1 MLFPATIKT
10 DPFRPRVVVWLIDLG
25 RGCFEEAQ
33 GGVGF
38 GAVVVEAGVEAFE
51 GFEVVEPQDGSSQ
64 EGEHLAAAGFLAR
77 ARGVFFPQAGVS
89 PPVVFVFH
97 RPVAANGSGELGGAF
112 LFPPEAGNEAA
123 GLGFEFVAFPLIPFA
138 GHPDE
143 LSRSRKEADVPVEI
157 DSGEAAALNS
167 AVVFFPVAHPLVGD
181 ASEFVLR
188 ELVEGGLVVFEA

>member
-1 MLFPATIKT
+1 M
-10 DPFRPRVVVWLIDLG
+10 
-25 RGCFEEAQ
+25 E
-33 GGVGF
+33 GGGF
-38 GAVVVEAGVEAFE
+38 GEE
-51 GFEVVEPQDGSSQ
+51 GEEGSSQ
-64 EGEHLAAAGFLAR
+64 QAKVLGSVGVAAGAAIFAP
-77 ARGVFFPQAGVS
+77 AAGVAL
-89 PPVVFVFH
+89 PVVFVFH